1 MDVILVYMAKASGIL
16 ALFFGV
22 YHLFLKRETFFEANR
37 HFLLGGILA
46 AFTFPFVEITRYV
59 TIEPLAFSGLNQLA
73 AGQSATMTSAGIDWM
88 LLLTGIYVMGILVLS
103 IKFTIQLFSLRKLI
117 RKHQIRK
124 IGAIRLVETD
134 QDLAPFSFFN
144 YIFYNPGQFSK
155 GELQAI
161 RQHEKAHCTQ
171 GHSLDMLLAHL
182 LTITLWFNPLSWLYR
197 RNIQQ
202 NLEFLADSSAIRQTK
217 SVRNYQY
224 ALLKVSANA
233 IQTPITN
240 NFYNSLIKKRI
251 VMLHKSKSN
260 QLHALKFA
268 IILPLLAG
276 FIFAFNTRV
285 VAQEKEKDV
294 EVQVKIERIEILIDK
309 DYTKEQM
316 ASDTDFMKERGI
328 DLKFKGVKRNSAG
341 EITAISASYKD
352 DKGISGNYSQ
362 NSDEAIQPFSFRVM
376 GEDEDRSIG
385 FFSGASLH
393 KSHSISA
400 NKIVIKMDD
409 DEHHKGKD
417 KKYKVMRLH
426 MDDDDEAT
434 TWVEKGEGEE
444 MEVRVEIKDGEKVI
458 TINGEEVSEAE
469 LEEFSEQA
477 DGKRIKIKKIKKGKG
492 GNVFIIKDS
501 DDDEDIEIIEEEGN
515 AFFFMDSEKG
525 EDPLFIVD
533 GKETSREDFKKYAPS
548 KIATINVLK
557 GDAAMKKYGDRAK
570 DGVIVV
576 TTKKDK

>member
-1 MDVILVYMAKASGIL
+1 MDFILVYMAKASGIL

-22 YHLFLKRETFFEANR
+22 YQLFLKRETFFEANR

-46 AFTFPFVEITRYV
+46 AFTFPFVEITQYV
-59 TIEPLAFSGLNQLA
+59 TVEPLVFANLNEVT
-73 AGQSATMTSAGIDWM
+73 AGQSVTSAGTGIDWM
-88 LLLTGIYVMGILVLS
+88 LWLVGIYVTGILLFS
-103 IKFTIQLFSLRKLI
+103 MKFALQLLSLRKLM

-124 IGAIRLVETD
+124 IGAIRLVETE

-144 YIFYNPGQFSK
+144 YIFYNPSQFSK
-155 GELQAI
+155 IELQAI

-217 SVRNYQY
+217 SVRSYQY

-233 IQTPITN
+233 IHTPITN

-294 EVQVKIERIEILIDK
+294 KVEVKIERIEILIDK

-352 DKGISGNYSQ
+352 DRGISGNYSQ
-362 NSDEAIQPFSFRVM
+362 NSDDPIEPFSFRVT
-376 GEDEDRSIG
+376 GEGEERSIG

-393 KSHSISA
+393 RSHAISA
-400 NKIVIKMDD
+400 NKIIVEIDD
-409 DEHHKGKD
+409 DELHEGKQ
-417 KKYKVMRLH
+417 KKHKVMRMH
-426 MDDDDEAT
+426 FGDDDEAT
-434 TWVEKGEGEE
+434 TWVEEGEGEE
-444 MEVRVEIKDGEKVI
+444 MEVRVEVKDGDKVI
-458 TINGEEVSEAE
+458 TINGKEVSEAE
-469 LEEFSEQA
+469 LEEFTEQS
-477 DGKRIKIKKIKKGKG
+477 DGKRIKIKKVKKGKG
-492 GNVFIIKDS
+492 GNVFIMKDS
-501 DDDEDIEIIEEEGN
+501 DDDEDIEIIEEGSG
-515 AFFFMDSEKG
+515 FFFIDSEKG

-533 GKETSREDFKKYAPS
+533 GKEMSREGFKKYAPS
-548 KIATINVLK
+548 QIEKIEVLK
-557 GDAAMKKYGDRAK
+557 GEAAMKKYGDRAK
-570 DGVIVV
+570 DGVIEV
-576 TTKKDK
+576 TTKKEK

>member
-22 YHLFLKRETFFEANR
+22 YQLFLKKETFFEANR
-37 HFLLGGILA
+37 HFLLGGILV
-46 AFTFPFVEITRYV
+46 AFTVPFVEITRYV
-59 TIEPLAFSGLNQLA
+59 TVEPLAFANLNQLPV
-73 AGQSATMTSAGIDWM
+73 SASTNMADQGPDWL
-88 LLLTGIYVMGILVLS
+88 LLLTGIYAAGILVLS
-103 IKFTIQLFSLRKLI
+103 IKFAIQLLSLRRLMQ
-117 RKHQIRK
+117 RHHIRK

-134 QDLAPFSFFN
+134 QDLSPFSFFN
-144 YIFYNPGQFSK
+144 YIFYNPAQFSK
-155 GELQAI
+155 SELEAI

-171 GHSLDMLLAHL
+171 GHSLDMLLGHL
-182 LTITLWFNPLSWLYR
+182 LTITLWFNPLSWLYK

-202 NLEFLADSSAIRQTK
+202 NLEFLADSSAIRQTR
-217 SVRNYQY
+217 SIRNYQY
-224 ALLKVSANA
+224 ALLKVSSNA
-233 IQTPITN
+233 IHTPITN

-260 QLHALKFA
+260 QLHALKYA

-285 VAQEKEKDV
+285 VAQEKEEDV
-294 EVQVKIERIEILIDK
+294 EVTVKIESIEILVDK
-309 DYTKEQM
+309 DYTKAQM
-316 ASDTDFMKERGI
+316 DSDSDFMKERGI

-352 DKGISGNYSQ
+352 DKGISGNYNQ
-362 NSDEAIQPFSFRVM
+362 NSDEPIQPFSFRVT
-376 GEDEDRSIG
+376 GEGEERSIG

-400 NKIVIKMDD
+400 NKFIFKMDD

-426 MDDDDEAT
+426 MDDDDEEH

-458 TINGEEVSEAE
+458 TINGEEVSEEE
-469 LEEFSEQA
+469 LEEFGKQA

-492 GNVFIIKDS
+492 GNVFIMKDS

-515 AFFFMDSEKG
+515 AFFFLDSDKG
-525 EDPLFIVD
+525 EEPLFIVD
-533 GKETSREDFKKYAPS
+533 GKEMSREEFKKFAPS
-548 KIATINVLK
+548 QIATVDVLK
-557 GDAAMKKYGDRAK
+557 GEAAMKKYGDRAK
-570 DGVIVV
+570 DGVIKV
-576 TTKKDK
+576 TTKKEK